1 MLNGQQHKKE
11 IIMSK
16 LIIAD
21 TTVGINQDGM
31 YCLNHLHK
39 AAMAQG
45 KATESHKPSNFIRN
59 HDVSAFIYALEE
71 NAQIRALKQAK
82 GRNGGTW
89 VSELVAMKYA
99 GWIDP
104 SYEVQVYQAV
114 QALKHGDIE
123 KAVSLSGSK
132 EARRAL
138 DDKYKAQ
145 TIELQ
150 IKNAKA
156 LCEFLPHL
164 GESSKQAIAA
174 NLVNPVAGF
183 DVVPLPRIE
192 EKFYTTTE
200 IAKELDSTAQ
210 MIGRLANQHNLKTT
224 EFGEFRLSQSKYSS
238 KQVEQFYWNAAGREA
253 IRDIVA
259 RARS

>member
-1 MLNGQQHKKE
+1 
-11 IIMSK
+11 MSK

-21 TTVGINQDGM
+21 TTVGINHDGM

-45 KATESHKPSNFIRN
+45 KAAESHKPSEFFR
-59 HDVSAFIYALEE
+59 SAEVMAFVGAVELE
-71 NAQIRALKQAK
+71 AGIPASKTVK
-82 GRNGGTW
+82 GRGVTGTW
-89 VSELVAMKYA
+89 AVELVAMKYA

-123 KAVSLSGSK
+123 KAVGLSGSK
-132 EARRAL
+132 EARWAL
-138 DDKYKAQ
+138 DDKYRAQ
-145 TIELQ
+145 TIDLQ

-164 GESSKQAIAA
+164 GDSAKQAIAA

-183 DVVPLPRIE
+183 DVVPLPRVE

-210 MIGRLANQHNLKTT
+210 MIGRLANANNLKTE
-224 EFGEFRLSQSKYSS
+224 EFGEFRLSKSQYSS
-238 KQVEQFYWNAAGREA
+238 KQVEQFYWNAAGRDA
-253 IRDIVA
+253 IRDIVL

>member
-1 MLNGQQHKKE
+1 
-11 IIMSK
+11 MSK

-21 TTVGINQDGM
+21 TTVGINKDGL

-45 KATESHKPSNFIRN
+45 RATESQRPGAFTKSQAGFIEAV
-59 HDVSAFIYALEE
+59 DATGIASVKTVKGGVS
-71 NAQIRALKQAK
+71 Q
-82 GRNGGTW
+82 GTW
-89 VSELVAMKYA
+89 AVELVAMKYA

-104 SYEVQVYQAV
+104 AYEVQVYQAV
-114 QALKHGDIE
+114 QALKLGDID
-123 KAVSLSGSK
+123 KAVELSGSK

-138 DDKYKAQ
+138 DDKYRAQ
-145 TIELQ
+145 TIDLQ

-164 GESSKQAIAA
+164 GDASKQAIAA

-183 DVVPLPRIE
+183 EVVPLPRIE

-200 IAKELDSTAQ
+200 IAKELEIASAVL
-210 MIGRLANQHNLKTT
+210 GRLANQNNLKVP
-224 EFGEFRLSQSKYSS
+224 EFGEFRLSQSQYSS
-238 KQVEQFYWNAAGREA
+238 KQVEQFYWNSAGRDA
-253 IRDIVA
+253 LRDVVA
-259 RARS
+259 RVRA

>member
-1 MLNGQQHKKE
+1 
-11 IIMSK
+11 MSK

-45 KATESHKPSNFIRN
+45 KATESHRPGNFTLSQKDFI
-59 HDVSAFIYALEE
+59 SAVDANGL
-71 NAQIRALKQAK
+71 ASVKSVK
-82 GRNGGTW
+82 GGRSQGTW
-89 VSELVAMKYA
+89 ASEIVAMKYA

-210 MIGRLANQHNLKTT
+210 MIGRLANQHNLKTA

-253 IRDIVA
+253 IRDIVSI
-259 RARS
+259 ARS

>member
-1 MLNGQQHKKE
+1 MGDLV
-11 IIMSK
+11 
-16 LIIAD
+16 IAD
-21 TTVGINQDGM
+21 TSISINKDGF

-45 KATESHKPSNFIRN
+45 KATESQRPSEFFR
-59 HDVSAFIYALEE
+59 SAEVMAFVGAVELE
-71 NAQIRALKQAK
+71 AGIPASKTVK
-82 GRNGGTW
+82 GRGVTGTW
-89 VSELVAMKYA
+89 AVELVAMKYA

-123 KAVSLSGSK
+123 KAVGLSGSK

-138 DDKYKAQ
+138 DDKYRAQ
-145 TIELQ
+145 TIDLQ

-164 GESSKQAIAA
+164 GESARQAIAA

-200 IAKELDSTAQ
+200 IAKELEIASAVL
-210 MIGRLANQHNLKTT
+210 GRLANQNNLKAP
-224 EFGEFRLSQSKYSS
+224 EFGEFRLSQSQYSS
-238 KQVEQFYWNAAGREA
+238 KQVEQFYWNSAGRDA
-253 IRDIVA
+253 LRDVVSRIRA
-259 RARS
+259 

>member
-1 MLNGQQHKKE
+1 
-11 IIMSK
+11 MSK

-45 KATESHKPSNFIRN
+45 KATDSQRPGAFF
-59 HDVSAFIYALEE
+59 DVETNREFARVVSE
-71 NAQIRALKQAK
+71 NAGIPAFKSIK

-89 VSELVAMKYA
+89 ASELIAMKYA

-138 DDKYKAQ
+138 DEKYKAQ

>member
-1 MLNGQQHKKE
+1 
-11 IIMSK
+11 MSK

-45 KATESHKPSNFIRN
+45 KATESQRPGAFTKSQAGFIEEV
-59 HDVSAFIYALEE
+59 DATGIASVKTVKGGVS
-71 NAQIRALKQAK
+71 Q
-82 GRNGGTW
+82 GTW
-89 VSELVAMKYA
+89 AVELVAMKYA

-114 QALKHGDIE
+114 QALKHGNIE
-123 KAVSLSGSK
+123 KAVGLSGSK

-138 DDKYKAQ
+138 DDKYRAQ
-145 TIELQ
+145 TIDLQ

-164 GESSKQAIAA
+164 GDSAKQAIAA

-183 DVVPLPRIE
+183 DVVPLPRVE

-210 MIGRLANQHNLKTT
+210 MIGRLANANNLKT
-224 EFGEFRLSQSKYSS
+224 EGFGEFRLSKSQYSS
-238 KQVEQFYWNAAGREA
+238 KQVEQFYWNAAGRDA
-253 IRDIVA
+253 IRDIVL

>member
-39 AAMAQG
+39 AAMDQG
-45 KATESHKPSNFIRN
+45 KASDHHKPANFMRN
-59 HDVSAFIYALEE
+59 SDVSAFIAALESE
-71 NAQIRALKQAK
+71 AQICASKTVK
-82 GRNGGTW
+82 GGRSGTW
-89 VSELVAMKYA
+89 AVELVAMKYA

-104 SYEVQVYQAV
+104 SYEVQVYRAV

-138 DDKYKAQ
+138 DEKYKAQ

>member
-1 MLNGQQHKKE
+1 
-11 IIMSK
+11 MSK

-21 TTVGINQDGM
+21 TAVGINKDGL

-45 KATESHKPSNFIRN
+45 KATESQRPGAFTKSQAGFIEAV
-59 HDVSAFIYALEE
+59 DATGIASVKTVKGGVS
-71 NAQIRALKQAK
+71 Q
-82 GRNGGTW
+82 GTW
-89 VSELVAMKYA
+89 AVELVAMKYA

-104 SYEVQVYQAV
+104 AYEVQVYQAV
-114 QALKHGDIE
+114 QALKLGDID
-123 KAVSLSGSK
+123 KAVELSGSK

-138 DDKYKAQ
+138 DDKYRAQ
-145 TIELQ
+145 TIDLQ

-164 GESSKQAIAA
+164 GDASKQAIAA

-183 DVVPLPRIE
+183 EVVPLPRIE

-200 IAKELDSTAQ
+200 IAKELEIASPVL
-210 MIGRLANQHNLKTT
+210 GRLANQNNLKTQ
-224 EFGEFRLSQSKYSS
+224 EFGEFRLSQSQHSS
-238 KQVEQFYWNAAGREA
+238 KQVEQFYWNAAGRDA
-253 IRDIVA
+253 LRDVVA
-259 RARS
+259 RVRA

>member
-1 MLNGQQHKKE
+1 
-11 IIMSK
+11 MSK

-21 TTVGINQDGM
+21 TTVGINQEGM

-45 KATESHKPSNFIRN
+45 KATDSQRPSNFIK
-59 HDVSAFIYALEE
+59 SQSEFIDAVK
-71 NAQIRALKQAK
+71 ATGIALKISK
-82 GRNGGTW
+82 GGRAAGVW
-89 VSELVAMKYA
+89 SSEIVAMKYA

-138 DDKYKAQ
+138 DEKYKAQ

-164 GESSKQAIAA
+164 GDASKQAIAA
-174 NLVNPVAGF
+174 NLVNPAAGF

-210 MIGRLANQHNLKTT
+210 MIGRLANHHNLKTT
-224 EFGEFRLSQSKYSS
+224 DFGEFRLSQSKCSS
-238 KQVEQFYWNAAGREA
+238 KQVEQFYWNSKGRDA
-253 IRDIVA
+253 IRDVVA